1 MTRNFIF
8 FFFLVLVSTEV
19 YSQSGDLRGF
29 VYEEE
34 TTEPAPYVN
43 VFLKG
48 TQMIS
53 QTNLDGFFAISK
65 IPPGNYEIMVTS
77 IGFDTIIQ
85 PLTINKGEFINK
97 KFFMKKSVILFK
109 EVEISAEKEE
119 KKTEVNISVTK
130 ITPKD
135 IKQVPAIGGE
145 PDLAQYLQILPGIVT
160 SGD

>member
-1 MTRNFIF
+1 MTRHFVFILLF
-8 FFFLVLVSTEV
+8 ILASSAA

-34 TTEPAPYVN
+34 TSEPSPYVN

-48 TQMIS
+48 TQMVS

-85 PLTINKGEFINK
+85 PITINKGEFLNK
-97 KFFMKKSVILFK
+97 KFF
-109 EVEISAEKEE
+109 
-119 KKTEVNISVTK
+119 
-130 ITPKD
+130 
-135 IKQVPAIGGE
+135 
-145 PDLAQYLQILPGIVT
+145 
-160 SGD
+160 